1 MKDIRVV
8 LADDH
13 AMVRTSIKRLLS
25 RFPGIQVVG
34 EASNGIEAIQTVTLL
49 EPDILLLDLEM
60 PELNGLEVLGALQAS
75 HSPVRTLVLSAYDD
89 KQYVRELLNHGAAGY
104 LTKDEAADSIIEAIH
119 GIANGEDGWFSER
132 IEKQVSR
139 LG

>member
-13 AMVRTSIKRLLS
+13 AMVRNSIRRLLS
-25 RFPGIQVVG
+25 KASDIQVVG
-34 EASNGIEAIQTVTLL
+34 EASNGIEAIQTVNRL
-49 EPDILLLDLEM
+49 EPDVLLLDLEM
-60 PELNGLEVLGALQAS
+60 PGLNGLEVLRSLQAS
-75 HSPVRTLVLSAYDD
+75 HSPVRILVLSAYDD

-104 LTKDEAADSIIEAIH
+104 LTKDEAADCIIEAIKS
-119 GIANGEDGWFSER
+119 IDSGEYGWFSER
-132 IEKQVSR
+132 IEKQVSS